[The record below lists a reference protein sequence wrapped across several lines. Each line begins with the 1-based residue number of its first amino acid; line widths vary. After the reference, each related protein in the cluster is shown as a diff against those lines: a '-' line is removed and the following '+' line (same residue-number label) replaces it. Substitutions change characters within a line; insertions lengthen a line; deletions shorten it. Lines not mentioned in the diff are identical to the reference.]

1 MFNQTNTIN
10 TDKQV
15 DDFIIEHFIK
25 DYSEVVAQCTDKIIQ
40 LLHTYGVAW
49 NDLYKEVPS
58 TSTKP
63 EYGIKVC
70 HNAVEYT
77 QVAEDIVLQVVD
89 KMAGMLSDE

>member
-1 MFNQTNTIN
+1 MSNQTNTIDTN
-10 TDKQV
+10 KEV

-25 DYSEVVAQCTDKIIQ
+25 DYSEVVAQCADKIIQ
-40 LLHTYGVAW
+40 LIHTYGVAW

-58 TSTKP
+58 TSTQ
-63 EYGIKVC
+63 
-70 HNAVEYT
+70 NAVEYT